1 MNRASDDLPRFL
13 VDAMLGNV
21 ARDLRLLGYDAE
33 FRPELPDPALLR
45 LAQREGRVL
54 VTRDRGLVRRARNV
68 RCVWV
73 AATSPAEQT
82 REVLAALPPHPAPP
96 AWSRCLVCN
105 GVLRPAPD
113 DAALAKVPDHIA
125 LRHRRSLI
133 ACDRCGRV
141 YWPGS
146 HAARLAE
153 RLRRLRGAA
162 LQVAGGSV

>member
-1 MNRASDDLPRFL
+1 MNRASDAPPRFL

-33 FRPELPDPALLR
+33 FRPDLPDPALLG

-54 VTRDRGLVRRARNV
+54 VTRDRALARRARNV

-73 AATSPAEQT
+73 EAADPAEQT
-82 REVLAALPPHPAPP
+82 REALAGLPPHRPP
-96 AWSRCLVCN
+96 AAWTRCLACN
-105 GVLRPAPD
+105 GLLRPASE
-113 DAALAKVPDHIA
+113 AEAQGVPDHIA
-125 LRHRRSLI
+125 LRHRGALV
-133 ACDRCGRV
+133 ACDRCGRI
-141 YWPGS
+141 YWPGT
-146 HAARLAE
+146 HAPRLAE